1 VIEALE
7 AKISKE
13 KSTLGPLVEFEWGM
27 KMHDTAIKPV
37 TAESVE
43 WFEFLNGAA
52 YAGWS
57 GFPMTT
63 PEIQTPAHS
72 ELRRFIDHV
81 PALGWSALPDGSLE
95 YVNQRF
101 RDYTGLSPDELYGS
115 GWKSAVHRD
124 DIQPLESWS
133 QELLQSREAG
143 TTEVR
148 LRRFDGSYRWF
159 LVFANPLRDE
169 SGNIAAWYGTNIDI
183 EDRRQAETT
192 LRARELSWLQIVD
205 NIPGLVATMGA
216 TGEVEFLN
224 RQTLEYFGKPHDDLK
239 NWALSDAVHPDDLP
253 RVIQAR
259 IKSIEEGGI
268 YDIEHRCRRADGV
281 YRWFQ
286 VRGLPVRD
294 AEDTIITWYLLLTDI
309 DDRKKAE
316 EALQSAERNLAAI
329 INTIPTTAW
338 TTRPDGYCDFVNQVW
353 LEYAG
358 MSAEQAQGWG
368 WAEAIHPDDREN
380 LVDEW
385 QLCLVSGTPVDTE
398 ARTRRFDGSYR
409 WFLIR
414 ANPLRD
420 ESGKIVKWYG
430 TTIDIE
436 DRKQREEALRESEL
450 SWRQI
455 IDNIPGFVNVGTTGE
470 PTFFN
475 RQELEYFGKTNEEL
489 KDWARI
495 GVIHPEDLASV
506 IEAWATSLETGQ
518 ILDIEARF
526 RRADGVYRWFQMR
539 AVPARD
545 AEGKIRDWYA
555 LHTDIDDR
563 KRAEEMLRQ
572 SEAELRTIT
581 DTVRQPIVVLEPNGT
596 TLYVNQVALDLTGY
610 TRDQL
615 DERGFWARV
624 VHPDDAQRLR
634 EERQER
640 LLSGVPFELE
650 FRVLYKSGQY
660 RWQLMQYNPLKDESG
675 QIIRWYG
682 TATDID
688 DRKRAE
694 QRLQQSEE
702 YLRTITDSIRQPIF
716 VLAPDGTALYANRV
730 ACELTGLTVEELIDE
745 GSPARPC
752 HPDDI
757 NRVLENRRIGLLEG
771 VPFDLEARVLHKSGQ
786 YRWNLVQY
794 NPLKDESGQIIRW
807 YATVTDIDDRK
818 KAEERLRHE
827 NVKLARENVY
837 LEEQI
842 RSEMGFEQIIG
853 NSPALK
859 HVLELVE
866 TVAPNDST
874 VLLLGETGTGK
885 ELIARAIH
893 ERSRRKAKTF
903 VKLNCAAIPT
913 GLLESELFGHEKGAF
928 TGAILQKVGRM
939 ELADQGTLFL
949 DEVGD
954 IPIDIQPKL
963 LRALQEKEFERLG
976 STHTR
981 KVNLR
986 LVAATNR
993 NLERMVTDKEFRS
1006 DLFYR
1011 LNVFPI
1017 RIPPLRDR
1025 KDDIPLLVVYFVQ
1038 KFAKQM
1044 QKRIDSIPVA
1054 TMKALTAWE
1063 WPGNIRELENFIER
1077 AVILTRGESLAAP
1090 LAELR
1095 KVTVDEPVRES
1106 APKADD
1112 DIARIVKETIASL
1125 KSNTAPNER
1134 TKKQH
1139 DEIVRALTECKGR
1152 VGGADGAAVRM
1163 GLSRTTL
1170 ISRMK
1175 KLGIDPNNYA

>member
-1 VIEALE
+1 MSRVVI
-7 AKISKE
+7 
-13 KSTLGPLVEFEWGM
+13 VEERSD
-27 KMHDTAIKPV
+27 KDEPA
-37 TAESVE
+37 SVE

-52 YAGWS
+52 YDCSQEFRSTICRRYNSATPGLHPSRLAGWS
-57 GFPMTT
+57 GCPMTT
-63 PEIQTPAHS
+63 PGIQTPAHS

-115 GWKSAVHRD
+115 GWKSAIHRD

-133 QELLQSREAG
+133 HELLQSREAG
-143 TTEVR
+143 TAEVR

-169 SGNIAAWYGTNIDI
+169 SGSVVAWYGTNIDI
-183 EDRRQAETT
+183 EDRKQAEAT
-192 LRARELSWLQIVD
+192 LRARELSWRQIVD

-294 AEDTIITWYLLLTDI
+294 AEDTITAWYLLLTDI

-338 TTRPDGYCDFVNQVW
+338 TTRPDGYCDFLNQVW

-358 MSAEQAQGWG
+358 MSAEQAEGWG
-368 WAEAIHPDDREN
+368 WAEAIHPDNREN

-398 ARTRRFDGSYR
+398 ARIRRFDGSYR
-409 WFLIR
+409 WFLFR

-436 DRKQREEALRESEL
+436 DRKQREETLRAREQ

-455 IDNIPGFVNVGTTGE
+455 IDNIPGFVNAAGATGTPE
-470 PTFFN
+470 FFN
-475 RQELEYFGKTNEEL
+475 RPEQEYFGKTNEEL
-489 KDWARI
+489 KDWGRI
-495 GVIHPEDLASV
+495 GVIHPEDLPSV

-518 ILDIEARF
+518 NLDIEARF

-545 AEGKIRDWYA
+545 AEDKISDWYA
-555 LHTDIDDR
+555 LHTDIEDR

-581 DTVRQPIVVLEPNGT
+581 DTVRQPIVVLAPDGV
-596 TLYVNQVALDLTGY
+596 TLYANQVALD
-610 TRDQL
+610 
-615 DERGFWARV
+615 
-624 VHPDDAQRLR
+624 
-634 EERQER
+634 
-640 LLSGVPFELE
+640 
-650 FRVLYKSGQY
+650 
-660 RWQLMQYNPLKDESG
+660 N
-675 QIIRWYG
+675 
-682 TATDID
+682 
-688 DRKRAE
+688 
-694 QRLQQSEE
+694 
-702 YLRTITDSIRQPIF
+702 
-716 VLAPDGTALYANRV
+716 
-730 ACELTGLTVEELIDE
+730 TGLTLDE
-745 GSPARPC
+745 VIKEGFLERAC
-752 HPDDI
+752 HPDDL
-757 NRVLENRRIGLLEG
+757 NRVLLDERRVGLLEG
-771 VPFDLEARVLHKSGQ
+771 VPFDLEMRLLRKSGQ
-786 YRWNLVQY
+786 YRWHLMQY
-794 NPLKDESGQIIRW
+794 NPLKDEGGQIVRW
-807 YATVTDIDDRK
+807 YVTATDVDDRK
-818 KAEERLRHE
+818 KAEKLLRNE
-827 NVKLARENVY
+827 NVRLAQENVY

-853 NSPALK
+853 SSPALK

-928 TGAILQKVGRM
+928 TGAIIQKAGRM

-993 NLERMVTDKEFRS
+993 NLEKMVADREFRS

-1025 KDDIPLLVVYFVQ
+1025 KDDIPLLAVYFVQ

-1095 KVTVDEPVRES
+1095 KVTTDEPVRES

-1125 KSNTAPNER
+1125 KSNTAPNKR
-1134 TKKQH
+1134 SKKQH
-1139 DEIVRALTECKGR
+1139 DEIVRVLTECKGR

-1175 KLGIDPNNYA
+1175 KLGIDPSDFA

>member
-1 VIEALE
+1 
-7 AKISKE
+7 
-13 KSTLGPLVEFEWGM
+13 
-27 KMHDTAIKPV
+27 
-37 TAESVE
+37 
-43 WFEFLNGAA
+43 
-52 YAGWS
+52 
-57 GFPMTT
+57 MTT
-63 PEIQTPAHS
+63 PGIQTPDHS
-72 ELRRFIDHV
+72 ELRRFVNHV

-115 GWKSAVHRD
+115 GWKSAIHRD

-169 SGNIAAWYGTNIDI
+169 SGSVVAWYGTNIDI
-183 EDRRQAETT
+183 EDRKQAEAT
-192 LRARELSWLQIVD
+192 LRARELSWRQIVD

-224 RQTLEYFGKPHDDLK
+224 RQTLEYFGKPDDDLK

-268 YDIEHRCRRADGV
+268 YNIEHRCRRADGV

-294 AEDTIITWYLLLTDI
+294 AEDTITAWYLLLTDI

-338 TTRPDGYCDFVNQVW
+338 TTRPDGYCDFLNQVW

-358 MSAEQAQGWG
+358 MSAEQAEGWG

-398 ARTRRFDGSYR
+398 ARIRRFDGSYR
-409 WFLIR
+409 WFLFR

-420 ESGKIVKWYG
+420 ESGKIVKWFG

-436 DRKQREEALRESEL
+436 DRKQREETLRASEL

-455 IDNIPGFVNVGTTGE
+455 IDNIPGFVNTAGATGAPE
-470 PTFFN
+470 FFN
-475 RQELEYFGKTNEEL
+475 RPEQEYFGKTNEEL
-489 KDWARI
+489 KDWGRI
-495 GVIHPEDLASV
+495 DVIHPEDLPSV
-506 IEAWATSLETGQ
+506 IEAWATSIKTGQ
-518 ILDIEARF
+518 NLDIEARF

-545 AEGKIRDWYA
+545 SEGKISDWYA
-555 LHTDIDDR
+555 LHTDIEDR

-581 DTVRQPIVVLEPNGT
+581 DTVRQPIVVLAPDGF
-596 TLYVNQVALDLTGY
+596 TLYANQVALD
-610 TRDQL
+610 
-615 DERGFWARV
+615 
-624 VHPDDAQRLR
+624 
-634 EERQER
+634 
-640 LLSGVPFELE
+640 
-650 FRVLYKSGQY
+650 
-660 RWQLMQYNPLKDESG
+660 N
-675 QIIRWYG
+675 
-682 TATDID
+682 
-688 DRKRAE
+688 
-694 QRLQQSEE
+694 
-702 YLRTITDSIRQPIF
+702 
-716 VLAPDGTALYANRV
+716 
-730 ACELTGLTVEELIDE
+730 TGLTLDE
-745 GSPARPC
+745 VIKEGFLERAC
-752 HPDDI
+752 HPDDL
-757 NRVLENRRIGLLEG
+757 NRVLLDERRVGLLEG
-771 VPFDLEARVLHKSGQ
+771 VPFDLEMRLLRKSGQ
-786 YRWNLVQY
+786 YRWHLMQY
-794 NPLKDESGQIIRW
+794 NPLKDEGGQIVRW
-807 YATVTDIDDRK
+807 YVTATDIDDRK
-818 KAEERLRHE
+818 KAEKLLRNE
-827 NVKLARENVY
+827 NVRLAQENVY

-853 NSPALK
+853 SSPALK

-928 TGAILQKVGRM
+928 TGAIIQKAGRM

-993 NLERMVTDKEFRS
+993 NLEKMVADREFRS

-1025 KDDIPLLVVYFVQ
+1025 KDDIPLLAVYFVQ

-1095 KVTVDEPVRES
+1095 KVTTDEPVRES
-1106 APKADD
+1106 APKAD

-1134 TKKQH
+1134 SKKQH
-1139 DEIVRALTECKGR
+1139 DEIVRVLTECKGR

-1175 KLGIDPNNYA
+1175 KLGIDPSNYA